1 MDQVPKRSKLK
12 TFGGEIK
19 GKVSD
24 IIHLGDSLNAL
35 NVRIENIDTNVNK
48 LDIDMNKLFNE
59 VGLDRTEMNKLSTE
73 VGFNREQLEN
83 ASSKINQVEGQQKM
97 VTKAVL
103 KNRKDLSSNFD
114 QLTDLTGKLHQTKLS
129 MQQEKELIKR
139 LADSVQTGQ
148 YLDAKTREKSIDG
161 SLSELK
167 KQTLQTKR
175 DEVQK
180 REQQLKIKS
189 ENPTKLLTPIEQ
201 EELEKLR
208 VASTRKK
215 KSLENRNAARKLM
228 GLEAVSAP
236 SYAGGAKKNKRKKT
250 KRFIK
255 KKTKRNKTKKKTK
268 KKTKRNKR

>member
-1 MDQVPKRSKLK
+1 
-12 TFGGEIK
+12 
-19 GKVSD
+19 
-24 IIHLGDSLNAL
+24 
-35 NVRIENIDTNVNK
+35 
-48 LDIDMNKLFNE
+48 MNKLFDE
-59 VGLDRTEMNKLSTE
+59 VGLDRTEMNKLSSE
-73 VGFNREQLEN
+73 VGFNREQLAN
-83 ASSKINQVEGQQKM
+83 AASKINQVEDQQKI

-175 DEVQK
+175 DEVQN
-180 REQQLKIKS
+180 REQQLKQKS
-189 ENPTKLLTPIEQ
+189 VNPTKLLTPAEQ

-215 KSLENRNAARKLM
+215 KSLENRNAARAKI
-228 GLEAVSAP
+228 GLPQVSTP
-236 SYAGGAKKNKRKKT
+236 SYAGGAKKINAKKQKDLQRRRKKEIKLKRKQKE
-250 KRFIK
+250 IK
-255 KKTKRNKTKKKTK
+255 III
-268 KKTKRNKR
+268 